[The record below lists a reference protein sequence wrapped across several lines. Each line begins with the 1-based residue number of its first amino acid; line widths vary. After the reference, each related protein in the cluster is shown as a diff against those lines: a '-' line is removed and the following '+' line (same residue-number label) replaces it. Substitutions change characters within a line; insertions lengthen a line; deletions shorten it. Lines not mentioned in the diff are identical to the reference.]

1 MIVDY
6 NGEQYIIEMKIWR
19 GDVYREQGEKQLA
32 DYLEYYH
39 LKKGYMLIFNFNKN
53 RKAGIRE
60 TKLND
65 KILIEAMV

>member
-1 MIVDY
+1 M
-6 NGEQYIIEMKIWR
+6 
-19 GDVYREQGEKQLA
+19 EKQLA

-60 TKLND
+60 VTHDN
-65 KILIEAMV
+65 KILTGAMV